1 MVATPLVFVAGSVLV
16 LSSALMAVLGATPV
30 SAQGSCDASGT
41 PVTVSYQTAGS
52 DSAIS
57 GVAVSQVVLSG
68 FPAAC
73 DGVTATLQLFG
84 NTAGNPA
91 LPLSSDTVLSTANST
106 LDACTR
112 KQLATPLEVNAGSL
126 TLPLCASGGSGG
138 YVSVHD
144 LTALALYL
152 PAGPG
157 GGVLAAS
164 TTGTG
169 AAVPVTGASL
179 PWASLVL
186 LLGLLLLVAGM
197 ALVQD
202 WTTSKGAKA

>member
-1 MVATPLVFVAGSVLV
+1 VLAAPLVFVAGSVSV
-16 LSSALMAVLGATPV
+16 IASALMAVLGATPV

-41 PVTVSYQTAGS
+41 PVTVTYLSTGS

-57 GVAVSQVVLSG
+57 GVAISQVVLSG

-73 DGVTATLQLFG
+73 DGMTATLQLFG
-84 NTAGNPA
+84 NPAGNAA
-91 LPLSSDTVLSTANST
+91 LPLSSDTLLSTANSA
-106 LDACTR
+106 LDACTG
-112 KQLATPLEVNAGSL
+112 KQLATPLEVSSGSL
-126 TLPLCASGGSGG
+126 TLPLCASGGAGR

-164 TTGTG
+164 TTGSG
-169 AAVPVTGASL
+169 ALVPVTGASL
-179 PWASLVL
+179 PWDSLVL

-202 WTTSKGAKA
+202 WGTSKGAKA

>member
-1 MVATPLVFVAGSVLV
+1 LVAGSALV
-16 LSSALMAVLGATPV
+16 LTSALVAALGATPV
-30 SAQGSCDASGT
+30 SAQGSCDSSGT
-41 PVTVSYQTAGS
+41 PVTVSYQTRGS

-57 GVAVSQVVLSG
+57 GVAVSQVALSG

-73 DGVTATLQLFG
+73 DGVTATLQLYG
-84 NTAGNPA
+84 NQAGNPA
-91 LPLSSDTVLSTANST
+91 LPLSSDTLLSTATST

-112 KQLATPLEVNAGSL
+112 KPLATPLEVSAGSL
-126 TLPLCASGGSGG
+126 TLPLCASGGAGG

-169 AAVPVTGASL
+169 AVVPVTGASL
-179 PWASLVL
+179 PWASLLL

-202 WTTSKGAKA
+202 WGTRKEAGA